1 MSKKR
6 KPLVQKH
13 AKRLFTTTAKKVK
26 PVNVYVG
33 PMRGGIRM

>member
-1 MSKKR
+1 MSRKR
-6 KPLVQKH
+6 KRLIQKH

-26 PVNVYVG
+26 PQNVYVG